1 MRTFWVI
8 VRNSSGM
15 PMQVT
20 LQAENPYR
28 AMELAKALYGSSLI
42 SEGAGAL

>member
-8 VRNSSGM
+8 VRNSSGS

-20 LQAENPYR
+20 LQAENPWK
-28 AMELAKALYGSSLI
+28 AMELAKLLYGSALI